1 MLGGRKGPNARRVDY
16 GRVAGGVNLIFE
28 NDQGA
33 EAFEASEAETRIAAF
48 KLRGASLSG

>member
-48 KLRGASLSG
+48 KLRRPSLSR